1 MKKKSLLLFTTIF
14 LFLFTSCQ
22 GFFGNNKTGLTIRL
36 PGEKY
41 SRTLGDDGETLY
53 FTILCEKDDGS
64 FSIPQEGESGDEL
77 IFEDLTPG
85 KYTISGEAYSD
96 EEKTILKYTGQVGA
110 VVTSG
115 VNTPVHLVLRLV
127 DGGSGDEEEEIL
139 SYSYSASGD
148 DILYLDDYF
157 NSIELTQYK
166 TVDGGL
172 VETGVNKSLS
182 DLAAIYDV
190 YIGGSLVNS
199 AGKLE
204 DNSDVIKSFVGK
216 TLILITDKDNSS
228 NVIETFNINIKLN
241 SMGIA
246 VFEGEIGKDFSTLV
260 ITEDNIE
267 SLIFK
272 PFYSYGGNTY
282 SLSDLPIKKVFN
294 ASTGSEIT
302 GFTFGTAA
310 YWQWTSS
317 LVAGSESNSFY
328 SIRKDDI
335 TDFTDNKNFSVTC
348 EFNSS
353 DFDIKTSTVQ
363 KSDLVLHKKKLEIVD
378 NTECA
383 FGRNYLDDIEVKEY
397 YLVDEVKNYI
407 SGLPRKYLLN
417 YIDDYDI
424 YVGNNT
430 VKETATFDNKYK
442 YLGGVPVKVTE
453 KDNSS
458 NVICSAIAKVLFN
471 EIVMNYSVVNEAGD
485 PGSGQIDAA
494 TTFYLSEI
502 NNGVNEPDFS
512 ITVKYTDQE
521 TYLPSYLGI
530 ADLNSIEK
538 IFNSSG
544 VEIAEN
550 IYKWTFTFAS
560 EHTYKTGL
568 SVTFDAEA
576 RNPLG
581 LIENQYFTIEFALDV
596 ATLGYEPTVN
606 DSVSHSS
613 MIQDG

>member
-127 DGGSGDEEEEIL
+127 DGGSGDEEEIFTYL
-139 SYSYSASGD
+139 YFDSGEE
-148 DILYLDDYF
+148 ILYLDDYF
-157 NSIELTQYK
+157 NTIELEQYR
-166 TVDGGL
+166 TEDGEQ
-172 VETGVNKSLS
+172 VPTGVNKSLS

-363 KSDLVLHKKKLEIVD
+363 KSGLVLHKKKLEIVD

-471 EIVMNYSVVNEAGD
+471 VIEMRYSTSGGSGTTDDDTTFFLSELQGD
-485 PGSGQIDAA
+485 PSFEVSVGYYNDEWDIE
-494 TTFYLSEI
+494 YLSVGFGDELD
-502 NNGVNEPDFS
+502 E
-512 ITVKYTDQE
+512 
-521 TYLPSYLGI
+521 
-530 ADLNSIEK
+530 IEK

-544 VEIAEN
+544 VEVYES

-576 RNPLG
+576 RNPLD